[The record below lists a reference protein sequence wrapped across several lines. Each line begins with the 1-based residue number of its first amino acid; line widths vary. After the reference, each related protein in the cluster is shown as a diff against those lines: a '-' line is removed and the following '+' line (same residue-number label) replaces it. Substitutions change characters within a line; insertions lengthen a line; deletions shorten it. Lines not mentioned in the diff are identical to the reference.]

1 MSNLFFLFE
10 SQTAPN
16 DSQKFLVRVSSEDS
30 LGRTRDPYSAKEWAK
45 TLAYRAAQDR
55 SITIQGAY
63 DITRQL
69 EPNEIPENPSVV
81 AEFGPSGAVLIHR
94 PPSGHS
100 VLTSSQRDS
109 SHF

>member
-16 DSQKFLVRVSSEDS
+16 DSPRFLVRVSSEDS
-30 LGRTRDPYSAKEWAK
+30 LGRARDPYSAKESAK
-45 TLAYRAAQDR
+45 TLALQAVQNR

-69 EPNEIPENPSVV
+69 EANEIPENPSVV

-94 PPSGHS
+94 PPVGI
-100 VLTSSQRDS
+100 
-109 SHF
+109 